1 MERTGRTVSSRRFFL
16 PRKRASGMHR
26 LSYTF
31 TIHILRA
38 CIMHQLP
45 KVKPRRKGY
54 DLFCVQSSGESYS
67 TTTETERWCVCG
79 GGGGWGVW
87 GCVWVLVCV
96 CSCD

>member
-45 KVKPRRKGY
+45 KGKPRRKGY

-67 TTTETERWCVCG
+67 TTTEQKS
-79 GGGGWGVW
+79 
-87 GCVWVLVCV
+87 VCV
-96 CSCD
+96 CVFCHPHCCSVISCFTALLFF